1 LPAGTGSP
9 SLSIPHQEK
18 TPMRTELCDL
28 FGIDVPIFAF
38 THCRDVVAAVTNA
51 GGFGVLG
58 ALAFTPEQLE
68 IECTWIDEHVGDR
81 PYGVDTVMP
90 MSYVGKDEGLGKR
103 DEKSGEVDAEAFRK
117 LIPAETTEWIESVL
131 REYEVPPLAKD
142 APRSEAG
149 GGGGLLG
156 WTEGGGRN
164 HVEVALKHPKVKL
177 LVNALG
183 PPPKD
188 IIDLAHAHGV
198 KVAALTGS
206 VEHAQ
211 RQKQQGVDIII
222 AQGTEAGGHTGEIG
236 SLVLIP
242 DIVDAVAPT
251 PVLGAGGIASGR
263 QAAAALALGAQGVWT
278 GSVWLTVRESDTS
291 PLVKE
296 KLFAARSKDAVRSR
310 SLSGKPARLLRTAW
324 TEAWERSDCPG
335 TLPMPLQYM
344 ACADAQSRIGVA
356 ARKEGAKARQ
366 LVGMPVGQVVS
377 RMNHEMSAAEVI
389 YQFIDEFIESTER
402 LQGMLE
408 RAS

>member
-1 LPAGTGSP
+1 
-9 SLSIPHQEK
+9 
-18 TPMRTELCDL
+18 MRTQLCDM
-28 FGIDVPIFAF
+28 FGIEVPIFAF
-38 THCRDVVAAVTNA
+38 SHCRDVVAAVSNA

-58 ALAFTPEQLE
+58 ALAFSPEQLE
-68 IECTWIDEHVGDR
+68 IECKWIDEHVGDH

-90 MSYVGKDEGLGKR
+90 MSYVGKDEGLGR
-103 DEKSGEVDAEAFRK
+103 ADDRGEVDATAFRER
-117 LIPAETTEWIESVL
+117 IPKGTLEWIERVL
-131 REYEVPPLAKD
+131 EEYEVPKLSDD
-142 APRSEAG
+142 AAEPDPGSSG
-149 GGGGLLG
+149 DGSGLLG

-164 HVEVALKHPKVKL
+164 HVEVALRHPKVKL

-211 RQKQQGVDIII
+211 RQKQQGVDIIV

-236 SLVLIP
+236 SMVLLP

-251 PVLGAGGIASGR
+251 PVLGAGGIACGR
-263 QAAAALALGAQGVWT
+263 QAAAAMALGAQGVWT
-278 GSVWLTVRESDTS
+278 GSVWLTVEEASTT
-291 PLVKE
+291 PMVKE

-310 SLSGKPARLLRTAW
+310 SLSGKPARMLRTAW
-324 TEAWERSDCPG
+324 TEAWERDDCPG

-344 ACADAQSRIGVA
+344 ACADASRRISAA
-356 ARKEGAKARQ
+356 ARKEGAKARD

-377 RMNHEMSAAEVI
+377 RMNQELTCADVV
-389 YQFIDEFIESTER
+389 YQFMDEFVDAVER
-402 LQGMLE
+402 LQ
-408 RAS
+408 ASLDAAR

>member
-1 LPAGTGSP
+1 
-9 SLSIPHQEK
+9 
-18 TPMRTELCDL
+18 MRTELCDL
-28 FGIDVPIFAF
+28 FGIEVPIFAF
-38 THCRDVVAAVTNA
+38 SHCRDVVAAVTNA

-58 ALAFTPEQLE
+58 ALAFSPEQLE
-68 IECTWIDEHVGDR
+68 LECRWIDEHVGDK

-90 MSYVGKDEGLGKR
+90 MSYAGKDEGLGR
-103 DEKSGEVDAEAFRK
+103 ADEQGHVDSDSFRRM
-117 LIPAETTEWIESVL
+117 IPQATLDWIEKVL
-131 REYEVPPLAKD
+131 AEYEVPPLSAD
-142 APRSEAG
+142 AADVDPGEG
-149 GGGGLLG
+149 GGAGGLLG
-156 WTEGGGRN
+156 WTEGGGRS
-164 HVEVALKHPKVKL
+164 HVDVALRHPKVKL

-188 IIDLAHAHGV
+188 IIDLAHEHGV

-211 RQKQQGVDIII
+211 RQKQQGVDIIV

-236 SLVLIP
+236 SMVLLP

-263 QAAAALALGAQGVWT
+263 QAAAAMALGARGVWT
-278 GSVWLTVRESDTS
+278 GSVWLTVEEASTS

-324 TEAWERSDCPG
+324 TEAWERDDCPG

-344 ACADAQSRIGVA
+344 ACSDAQRRIGVA
-356 ARKEGAKARQ
+356 ARKEGAKAREL
-366 LVGMPVGQVVS
+366 LVMPVGQVVS
-377 RMNHEMSAAEVI
+377 RMSQELKSADVI
-389 YQFIDEFIESTER
+389 YQFMDEFIEAVES
-402 LQGMLE
+402 LQATLDAA
-408 RAS
+408 R